1 MKRLLNYIIS
11 IKHSEIFSLRLLPF
25 LLGITLFLIW
35 YSTYISNT
43 NVSNVK
49 VKYNSMNLRVDS
61 LNYTFY
67 VISKGTNKSPEYDKI
82 EIQEFT
88 SRMDSVKYLP
98 VQFDSLHLHHYR
110 KHHDY
115 YEGNVAHQRFHYLF
129 PEDYGIC
136 LSGYRYSSLSI
147 FEIQGH
153 QISNIDAN
161 SSQDSIKSD
170 IQHYGLN
177 FTRWVDRHIGNYS
190 NLKDL
195 DVAYVVTSYGKERA
209 KCMPIKFQRDHKI
222 SAQGY
227 MFHDFHPNFN
237 YNIEFKIEGLGY
249 DDSIMHHIPMKIK
262 FDFYRRKRYLLE
274 ASPVPDRMTGHIIEY
289 SSKEKIAEILNDG
302 ISINGTD
309 LYVKEHYDKKS
320 ALITLAIGV
329 LLSLLS
335 SMVVSDIEKKKNTN
349 NYSPRY
355 WVYFSCDILKGTLL
369 SLCCILA
376 YIAFVNPYTWD

>member
-1 MKRLLNYIIS
+1 MKRLLNYIIC

-49 VKYNSMNLRVDS
+49 VKYNSVNLRVDS
-61 LNYTFY
+61 LNYNFY
-67 VISKGTNKSPEYDKI
+67 VISKGTNKTLEYDKI
-82 EIQEFT
+82 EIQEYT
-88 SRMDSVKYLP
+88 STMDSAKFLP
-98 VQFDSLHLHHYR
+98 VLFDSLHRHHYR

-115 YEGNVAHQRFHYLF
+115 YEGNVHHLRFHYLF

-136 LSGYRYSSLSI
+136 PSEHSYSNLSI

-153 QISNIDAN
+153 KILNVDAN

-195 DVAYVVTSYGKERA
+195 DVAYVVTSYGKEGA
-209 KCMPIKFQRDHKI
+209 QREHKI
-222 SAQGY
+222 SALGY

-309 LYVKEHYDKKS
+309 LYVKEHYDKNS

-335 SMVVSDIEKKKNTN
+335 SIVVSDIEKKKNTN

-369 SLCCILA
+369 ALFCILA

>member
-1 MKRLLNYIIS
+1 MKRLLNYIIR

-25 LLGITLFLIW
+25 LLGMTLFLIW

-49 VKYNSMNLRVDS
+49 VKYNSVNLRVDS

-82 EIQEFT
+82 EIQEYT
-88 SRMDSVKYLP
+88 STMDSAKFLP
-98 VQFDSLHLHHYR
+98 VQFDSLHRHHYR

-115 YEGNVAHQRFHYLF
+115 YEGNVHHLKYHYLF

-136 LSGYRYSSLSI
+136 PSEHSYSNLSI

-153 QISNIDAN
+153 KILNVGAN

-177 FTRWVDRHIGNYS
+177 FTRWLDRHIGNYS

-249 DDSIMHHIPMKIK
+249 DDSIMHHIPMRIN
-262 FDFYRRKRYLLE
+262 FAFNRRKRYLLE

-302 ISINGTD
+302 VSINGTD
-309 LYVKEHYDKKS
+309 VYVKEHYDKKS
-320 ALITLAIGV
+320 ALITLVIGV

-349 NYSPRY
+349 NYSSRY

-369 SLCCILA
+369 ALCCILA

>member
-1 MKRLLNYIIS
+1 MKRLLNYIIC

-35 YSTYISNT
+35 YSTYITNT

-49 VKYNSMNLRVDS
+49 VKYNSVNLRVDS

-67 VISKGTNKSPEYDKI
+67 VISKGTNKTPEYDKI
-82 EIQEFT
+82 EIQEYT
-88 SRMDSVKYLP
+88 STMDSAKILP
-98 VQFDSLHLHHYR
+98 VQFDSLHRHHYR

-115 YEGNVAHQRFHYLF
+115 YEGNVHHLRFHYLF

-136 LSGYRYSSLSI
+136 PSEHSYSNLSI
-147 FEIQGH
+147 FEFQGH
-153 QISNIDAN
+153 KILNVDAN

-177 FTRWVDRHIGNYS
+177 FTRWVDRNIGNYS

-195 DVAYVVTSYGKERA
+195 DVAYVITSYDKERA
-209 KCMPIKFQRDHKI
+209 QREHKI
-222 SAQGY
+222 SALGY

-237 YNIEFKIEGLGY
+237 YKIEFKIEGLGY
-249 DDSIMHHIPMKIK
+249 DDSIMHHIPMKIN
-262 FDFYRRKRYLLE
+262 FDFNRRKRYLLE

-309 LYVKEHYDKKS
+309 VNVKEHYDKKS
-320 ALITLAIGV
+320 ALITLVIGV

-369 SLCCILA
+369 ALCCILA

>member
-1 MKRLLNYIIS
+1 MKRLLNYIIC
-11 IKHSEIFSLRLLPF
+11 IKHSEIFSVRLLPF

-49 VKYNSMNLRVDS
+49 VKYNSVNLRVDS

-67 VISKGTNKSPEYDKI
+67 VINKGTKKSPEYDKI

-88 SRMDSVKYLP
+88 SRMDSVRFLP
-98 VQFDSLHLHHYR
+98 VQFDSLHRHHYC

-115 YEGNVAHQRFHYLF
+115 YEGNVHHQKYHYLF

-136 LSGYRYSSLSI
+136 PSGHRYSSLSI

-153 QISNIDAN
+153 QILNIDAN

-177 FTRWVDRHIGNYS
+177 FTRWIDRHIGNYS

-195 DVAYVVTSYGKERA
+195 DAAYVVTSYGKEGA
-209 KCMPIKFQRDHKI
+209 QREHKI

-237 YNIEFKIEGLGY
+237 YNIEFKIEELGY
-249 DDSIMHHIPMKIK
+249 DDSIIHHIPMKII
-262 FDFYRRKRYLLE
+262 FDFNRRKRYLLE

-320 ALITLAIGV
+320 ALITLVIGV

-349 NYSPRY
+349 NYSPKY
-355 WVYFSCDILKGTLL
+355 WLYFSCDILKGTLL
-369 SLCCILA
+369 ALCCILA

>member
-1 MKRLLNYIIS
+1 MKRLLNYIIC
-11 IKHSEIFSLRLLPF
+11 IKHSEIFSVRLLPF

-49 VKYNSMNLRVDS
+49 VKYNSVNLRVDS

-67 VISKGTNKSPEYDKI
+67 VINKGTKKSPEYDKI

-88 SRMDSVKYLP
+88 SRMDSVRFLP
-98 VQFDSLHLHHYR
+98 VQFDSLHRHHYC

-115 YEGNVAHQRFHYLF
+115 YEGNVHHQKYHYLF

-136 LSGYRYSSLSI
+136 PSGHRYSSLSI

-153 QISNIDAN
+153 QILNIDAN

-177 FTRWVDRHIGNYS
+177 FTRWIDRHIGNYS

-195 DVAYVVTSYGKERA
+195 DAAYVVTSYGKERA
-209 KCMPIKFQRDHKI
+209 KCMPIIFQREHKI

-249 DDSIMHHIPMKIK
+249 DDSIMLHIPMKIK

>member
-1 MKRLLNYIIS
+1 MKRLLNYIIC

-35 YSTYISNT
+35 YSTYITNT

-49 VKYNSMNLRVDS
+49 VKYNSVNLRVDS

-67 VISKGTNKSPEYDKI
+67 VINKGTNKTPEYDKI
-82 EIQEFT
+82 EIQEYT
-88 SRMDSVKYLP
+88 STMDSAKILP
-98 VQFDSLHLHHYR
+98 VQFDSLHRHHYR

-115 YEGNVAHQRFHYLF
+115 YEGNVHHLRFHYLF

-136 LSGYRYSSLSI
+136 PSGYRYSSLSI

-153 QISNIDAN
+153 QILNIDAN

-209 KCMPIKFQRDHKI
+209 KCMPIKFQREHKI

-249 DDSIMHHIPMKIK
+249 DDSIMHHIPMKIN
-262 FDFYRRKRYLLE
+262 FDFNRRKRYLLE

-320 ALITLAIGV
+320 ALITLVIGV

-369 SLCCILA
+369 ALCCILA
-376 YIAFVNPYTWD
+376 YIAFVNPYIWD

>member
-1 MKRLLNYIIS
+1 MKRLLNYIIY
-11 IKHSEIFSLRLLPF
+11 IKHSEIFSLRLSPF

-49 VKYNSMNLRVDS
+49 VKYNSVNLRVDS
-61 LNYTFY
+61 LNCTFY
-67 VISKGTNKSPEYDKI
+67 IICKGTNKSPEYDKI

-88 SRMDSVKYLP
+88 SRMDSVKFLP
-98 VQFDSLHLHHYR
+98 VQFDSLHLYHYR

-136 LSGYRYSSLSI
+136 PSGYRYSSLSI

-153 QISNIDAN
+153 QILNIDAN

-209 KCMPIKFQRDHKI
+209 KCMPVKFQREHKI

-249 DDSIMHHIPMKIK
+249 DDSLMHHIPMKIN
-262 FDFYRRKRYLLE
+262 FDFNRRKRYLLE

-309 LYVKEHYDKKS
+309 VYVKEHYDKKS
-320 ALITLAIGV
+320 ALITLVIGV

-349 NYSPRY
+349 NYLPRY

-369 SLCCILA
+369 ALCCILA

>member
-1 MKRLLNYIIS
+1 MKRLLNYIIC

-35 YSTYISNT
+35 YSTYITNT

-49 VKYNSMNLRVDS
+49 VKYNSVNLRVDS

-67 VISKGTNKSPEYDKI
+67 VISKGTNKTPEYDKI
-82 EIQEFT
+82 EIQEYT
-88 SRMDSVKYLP
+88 STMDSAKILP
-98 VQFDSLHLHHYR
+98 VQFDSLHRHHYR

-115 YEGNVAHQRFHYLF
+115 YEGNVHHLRFHYLF

-136 LSGYRYSSLSI
+136 PSEHSYSNLSI

-153 QISNIDAN
+153 KILNVDAN

-177 FTRWVDRHIGNYS
+177 FTRWVDRNIGNYS

-195 DVAYVVTSYGKERA
+195 DVAYVITSYDKEGA
-209 KCMPIKFQRDHKI
+209 QREHKI

-320 ALITLAIGV
+320 ALITLVIGV

-369 SLCCILA
+369 TLCCILA

>member
-49 VKYNSMNLRVDS
+49 VKYNSVNLRADS

-67 VISKGTNKSPEYDKI
+67 VLSKETNKSPEYDKI

-88 SRMDSVKYLP
+88 SRMDSIKFLP

-136 LSGYRYSSLSI
+136 PSEHSYSNLSI

-153 QISNIDAN
+153 QILNVDAN

-190 NLKDL
+190 NLKDF
-195 DVAYVVTSYGKERA
+195 DVAHVITSYDKEGALRE
-209 KCMPIKFQRDHKI
+209 HKI
-222 SAQGY
+222 SALSY
-227 MFHDFHPNFN
+227 VFHDFHPDFN

-249 DDSIMHHIPMKIK
+249 DDSIMHHIPMKIN
-262 FDFYRRKRYLLE
+262 FDFNRRKRYLLE

-289 SSKEKIAEILNDG
+289 SSKEKIAGILNDG

-309 LYVKEHYDKKS
+309 VNER
-320 ALITLAIGV
+320 
-329 LLSLLS
+329 
-335 SMVVSDIEKKKNTN
+335 NTMTRN
-349 NYSPRY
+349 LRS
-355 WVYFSCDILKGTLL
+355 
-369 SLCCILA
+369 
-376 YIAFVNPYTWD
+376 

>member
-1 MKRLLNYIIS
+1 MKRLLNYIIC

-49 VKYNSMNLRVDS
+49 VKYNSVNLRVDS

-67 VISKGTNKSPEYDKI
+67 IISKGTNKSPEYDKI

-88 SRMDSVKYLP
+88 SRMDSAKFLP

-136 LSGYRYSSLSI
+136 PSGYRYSSLSI

-153 QISNIDAN
+153 QILNIDAN

-209 KCMPIKFQRDHKI
+209 KCMPIIFQRDHKI

-249 DDSIMHHIPMKIK
+249 DDSIMRHIPMKIK

-274 ASPVPDRMTGHIIEY
+274 VSPVPDRMTGHIIEY
-289 SSKEKIAEILNDG
+289 SSKEKITEILNDG

-309 LYVKEHYDKKS
+309 VYVKEHYDKKS
-320 ALITLAIGV
+320 ALITLVIGV

-349 NYSPRY
+349 NYSPKY
-355 WVYFSCDILKGTLL
+355 WGYFLCDILKGTLL
-369 SLCCILA
+369 ALCCILA

>member
-1 MKRLLNYIIS
+1 M
-11 IKHSEIFSLRLLPF
+11 
-25 LLGITLFLIW
+25 
-35 YSTYISNT
+35 
-43 NVSNVK
+43 
-49 VKYNSMNLRVDS
+49 
-61 LNYTFY
+61 
-67 VISKGTNKSPEYDKI
+67 
-82 EIQEFT
+82 
-88 SRMDSVKYLP
+88 
-98 VQFDSLHLHHYR
+98 
-110 KHHDY
+110 
-115 YEGNVAHQRFHYLF
+115 
-129 PEDYGIC
+129 
-136 LSGYRYSSLSI
+136 SI

-153 QISNIDAN
+153 QILNIDAN

-249 DDSIMHHIPMKIK
+249 DDSIMHHIPMKIY
-262 FDFYRRKRYLLE
+262 FDFNRQKRYLLE

-309 LYVKEHYDKKS
+309 LYVKEHYDKKT
-320 ALITLAIGV
+320 ALITLVIGV

-369 SLCCILA
+369 ALCCILA

>member
-35 YSTYISNT
+35 YSTYIANT

-49 VKYNSMNLRVDS
+49 VKYNSVNLRVDS
-61 LNYTFY
+61 LNNTFY
-67 VISKGTNKSPEYDKI
+67 IISKGTNKSPEYDKI

-88 SRMDSVKYLP
+88 SSMVSAKFLP
-98 VQFDSLHLHHYR
+98 VQFDSLHRHHYR

-115 YEGNVAHQRFHYLF
+115 YEGNVYHQRFHYLF

-136 LSGYRYSSLSI
+136 PSEHSYSNLSI

-153 QISNIDAN
+153 QILNVDAN

-190 NLKDL
+190 NLKDF
-195 DVAYVVTSYGKERA
+195 DVAHVITSYDKEGALRE
-209 KCMPIKFQRDHKI
+209 HKI
-222 SAQGY
+222 SALGY

-249 DDSIMHHIPMKIK
+249 DDSIMHHIPMKIN
-262 FDFYRRKRYLLE
+262 FDFNRRKRYLLE
-274 ASPVPDRMTGHIIEY
+274 ASPVPNRMTGHIIEY

-309 LYVKEHYDKKS
+309 VNEKEHYDKKS

-335 SMVVSDIEKKKNTN
+335 SMVVSDIEKKKKTN

-369 SLCCILA
+369 ALCCILA
-376 YIAFVNPYTWD
+376 YLAFVNPYTWD

>member
-1 MKRLLNYIIS
+1 MKRLLNYIIC

-35 YSTYISNT
+35 YSTYITNT

-49 VKYNSMNLRVDS
+49 VKYNSVNLRVDS

-67 VISKGTNKSPEYDKI
+67 VINKGTNKTPEYDKI
-82 EIQEFT
+82 EIQEYT
-88 SRMDSVKYLP
+88 STMDSAKILP
-98 VQFDSLHLHHYR
+98 VQFDSLHRHHYR

-115 YEGNVAHQRFHYLF
+115 YEGNVHHLRFHYLF

-136 LSGYRYSSLSI
+136 PSGYRYSSLSI

-153 QISNIDAN
+153 QILNIDAN

-209 KCMPIKFQRDHKI
+209 KCMPIKFQKEHKI

-249 DDSIMHHIPMKIK
+249 DDSIMHHIPMKIN
-262 FDFYRRKRYLLE
+262 FDFNRRKRYLLE

-320 ALITLAIGV
+320 ALITLVIGV

-369 SLCCILA
+369 ALCCILA
-376 YIAFVNPYTWD
+376 YIAFVNPYIWD

>member
-1 MKRLLNYIIS
+1 MKRLLNYIIC

-35 YSTYISNT
+35 YCTYIANT

-49 VKYNSMNLRVDS
+49 VKYNSVNLRVDS

-88 SRMDSVKYLP
+88 SSMASAKFLP
-98 VQFDSLHLHHYR
+98 VQFDSLHRHHYR

-136 LSGYRYSSLSI
+136 PSEHSYSNLSI

-153 QISNIDAN
+153 QILNVDAN

-190 NLKDL
+190 NLKDF
-195 DVAYVVTSYGKERA
+195 DIAHVITSYDKEGALRE
-209 KCMPIKFQRDHKI
+209 HKI
-222 SAQGY
+222 SALGY
-227 MFHDFHPNFN
+227 IFHDFHPNFN

-249 DDSIMHHIPMKIK
+249 DDSIMHHIPMKIN
-262 FDFYRRKRYLLE
+262 FDFNRRKRYLLE

-309 LYVKEHYDKKS
+309 VNVKEHYDKKS

-335 SMVVSDIEKKKNTN
+335 SMIVSDIEKKKNTN

-369 SLCCILA
+369 ALCCILA
-376 YIAFVNPYTWD
+376 YIALVNPYTWD

>member
-1 MKRLLNYIIS
+1 MKRLLNYIIC
-11 IKHSEIFSLRLLPF
+11 IKHSEIFSARLLPF

-43 NVSNVK
+43 NVSKVK
-49 VKYNSMNLRVDS
+49 VKYNSVNLCVDS
-61 LNYTFY
+61 LTYTFY
-67 VISKGTNKSPEYDKI
+67 IISKEQNKTSEYDKI

-88 SRMDSVKYLP
+88 SSMDSAKFLP
-98 VQFDSLHLHHYR
+98 VLFDSLHRHHYC

-115 YEGNVAHQRFHYLF
+115 YEGNVHHQKYHYLF

-136 LSGYRYSSLSI
+136 PSGHRYSNLSI

-153 QISNIDAN
+153 QILNIDVN
-161 SSQDSIKSD
+161 SSDSIKSD
-170 IQHYGLN
+170 IQHYGLG
-177 FTRWVDRHIGNYS
+177 FIKWVDRHIWNYS
-190 NLKDL
+190 NFKGLN
-195 DVAYVVTSYGKERA
+195 VAYAVTSYSKERE
-209 KCMPIKFQRDHKI
+209 KCVPIKIHREHKI
-222 SAQGY
+222 STQGY

-262 FDFYRRKRYLLE
+262 FDFFRQKRYLLE

-309 LYVKEHYDKKS
+309 VYVKEHYDKKS

-335 SMVVSDIEKKKNTN
+335 SMVVSDIEKEKNTN
-349 NYSPRY
+349 NYSPKY

-369 SLCCILA
+369 ALCCILA

>member
-1 MKRLLNYIIS
+1 MKRLLNYIIC

-43 NVSNVK
+43 KVSNVK
-49 VKYNSMNLRVDS
+49 VKYNSVNLRVDS

-67 VISKGTNKSPEYDKI
+67 VTSKGTNKTLEYDKI
-82 EIQEFT
+82 EIQEYT
-88 SRMDSVKYLP
+88 STMDSAKFLP
-98 VQFDSLHLHHYR
+98 VLFDSLHRHHYR

-115 YEGNVAHQRFHYLF
+115 YEGNVHHLRFHYLF

-136 LSGYRYSSLSI
+136 PSEHSYSNLSI

-153 QISNIDAN
+153 KILNVDAN

-195 DVAYVVTSYGKERA
+195 DVAYVVTSYGKEGA
-209 KCMPIKFQRDHKI
+209 QREHKI
-222 SAQGY
+222 SALGY

-335 SMVVSDIEKKKNTN
+335 SIVVSDIEKKKNTN

-369 SLCCILA
+369 ALFCIIA

>member
-1 MKRLLNYIIS
+1 MKRLLNYIIC
-11 IKHSEIFSLRLLPF
+11 IKHSEIFSVRLLPF

-49 VKYNSMNLRVDS
+49 VKYNSVNLRVDS

-67 VISKGTNKSPEYDKI
+67 VINKGTKKSPEYDKI

-88 SRMDSVKYLP
+88 SRMDSVRFLP
-98 VQFDSLHLHHYR
+98 VQFDSLHRHHYC

-115 YEGNVAHQRFHYLF
+115 YEGNVHHQKYHYLF

-136 LSGYRYSSLSI
+136 PSEHRYSSLSI

-153 QISNIDAN
+153 QILNIDAN

-177 FTRWVDRHIGNYS
+177 FTRWIDRHIGNYS

-195 DVAYVVTSYGKERA
+195 DAAYVVTSYGKEGA
-209 KCMPIKFQRDHKI
+209 QREHKI

-237 YNIEFKIEGLGY
+237 YNIEFKIEELGY
-249 DDSIMHHIPMKIK
+249 DDSIIHHIPMKII
-262 FDFYRRKRYLLE
+262 FDFNRRKRYLLE

-320 ALITLAIGV
+320 ALITLVIGV

>member
-1 MKRLLNYIIS
+1 MKRLLNYIIC
-11 IKHSEIFSLRLLPF
+11 IKHSEIFSVRLLPF

-43 NVSNVK
+43 NVSKVK
-49 VKYNSMNLRVDS
+49 VKYNSVNLRVDS
-61 LNYTFY
+61 LTYTFY
-67 VISKGTNKSPEYDKI
+67 IICKGTNKSPEYDKI

-88 SRMDSVKYLP
+88 SSMDSAKFLP
-98 VQFDSLHLHHYR
+98 VLFDSLHRHHYR

-115 YEGNVAHQRFHYLF
+115 YEGNVHHQKYHYLF
-129 PEDYGIC
+129 PEDYEIC
-136 LSGYRYSSLSI
+136 PSGHRYSNLSI

-153 QISNIDAN
+153 QILNIDAN

-177 FTRWVDRHIGNYS
+177 FTRWIDRHIGNYS

-195 DVAYVVTSYGKERA
+195 DAAYVVTSYGKEGA
-209 KCMPIKFQRDHKI
+209 QREHKI
-222 SAQGY
+222 SIQGY

-237 YNIEFKIEGLGY
+237 YNIEFKIEELGY
-249 DDSIMHHIPMKIK
+249 DDSIMHYIPMKIK

-320 ALITLAIGV
+320 ALITLVIGV

-355 WVYFSCDILKGTLL
+355 WLYFSCDILK
-369 SLCCILA
+369 
-376 YIAFVNPYTWD
+376 

>member
-1 MKRLLNYIIS
+1 MKRLLNYIIC

-49 VKYNSMNLRVDS
+49 VKYNSVNLRVDS

-88 SRMDSVKYLP
+88 SRMDSVKFLP
-98 VQFDSLHLHHYR
+98 VQFDSLHQHHYS

-115 YEGNVAHQRFHYLF
+115 YEGNVHHLKYHYLF

-136 LSGYRYSSLSI
+136 PSGYRYSSLSI

-153 QISNIDAN
+153 QILNIDA
-161 SSQDSIKSD
+161 SQDSIKSD

-209 KCMPIKFQRDHKI
+209 KCMPIIFQREHKI

-249 DDSIMHHIPMKIK
+249 DDSIMHHIPMRIN
-262 FDFYRRKRYLLE
+262 FDFNRRKRYLLE

-309 LYVKEHYDKKS
+309 VYVKEHYDKKS
-320 ALITLAIGV
+320 ALITLVIGV

-349 NYSPRY
+349 NYSPKY
-355 WVYFSCDILKGTLL
+355 WIYFLCDILKGTLL
-369 SLCCILA
+369 ALCCILA

>member
-1 MKRLLNYIIS
+1 MKRLLNYIIC

-49 VKYNSMNLRVDS
+49 VKYNSVNLRVDS

-67 VISKGTNKSPEYDKI
+67 IISKGTNKSPEYDKI

-88 SRMDSVKYLP
+88 SRMDSVKFLP
-98 VQFDSLHLHHYR
+98 VQFDSLHRHHYR

-115 YEGNVAHQRFHYLF
+115 YEGNVHHLRFHYLF

-136 LSGYRYSSLSI
+136 PSEHSYSNLSI

-153 QISNIDAN
+153 KILNVDAN

-177 FTRWVDRHIGNYS
+177 FTRWVDRNIGNYS

-195 DVAYVVTSYGKERA
+195 DVAYVITSYDKEGA
-209 KCMPIKFQRDHKI
+209 QREHKI
-222 SAQGY
+222 SALGY

-237 YNIEFKIEGLGY
+237 YKIEFKIEGLGY
-249 DDSIMHHIPMKIK
+249 DDSIMHHIPMKIN
-262 FDFYRRKRYLLE
+262 FDFNRRKRYLLE

-320 ALITLAIGV
+320 ALITLVIGV

-369 SLCCILA
+369 ALCCILA

>member
-49 VKYNSMNLRVDS
+49 MKYNSVNLRVDS

-67 VISKGTNKSPEYDKI
+67 IISKGTNKSPEYDKI

-88 SRMDSVKYLP
+88 SRMDSIKFLP
-98 VQFDSLHLHHYR
+98 VQFDSLHRHHYR

-115 YEGNVAHQRFHYLF
+115 YEGNVYHQRFHYLF

-136 LSGYRYSSLSI
+136 PSEHSYSNLSI

-153 QISNIDAN
+153 QILNVDAN

-190 NLKDL
+190 NLKDFN
-195 DVAYVVTSYGKERA
+195 VAHVITSYDKEGALRE
-209 KCMPIKFQRDHKI
+209 HKI
-222 SAQGY
+222 SALGY
-227 MFHDFHPNFN
+227 MFHDFHPDFN

-249 DDSIMHHIPMKIK
+249 DDSIMHHIPMKIN
-262 FDFYRRKRYLLE
+262 FYFNRRKRYLLE

-289 SSKEKIAEILNDG
+289 SSKEKITEILNDG

-309 LYVKEHYDKKS
+309 VNVKEHYDKKS

-329 LLSLLS
+329 LLFLLS
-335 SMVVSDIEKKKNTN
+335 SMVVSDIEKKKKTN
-349 NYSPRY
+349 NYSPR
-355 WVYFSCDILKGTLL
+355 IG
-369 SLCCILA
+369 
-376 YIAFVNPYTWD
+376 YISHATY

>member
-1 MKRLLNYIIS
+1 MKRLLNYIIC

-49 VKYNSMNLRVDS
+49 VRYNSVNLRVDS

-67 VISKGTNKSPEYDKI
+67 IISKGTNKSPEYDKI

-88 SRMDSVKYLP
+88 SRMDSVKFLP
-98 VQFDSLHLHHYR
+98 VQFDSLHLHHYS

-129 PEDYGIC
+129 TEAYGIC
-136 LSGYRYSSLSI
+136 PSGYRYSSLSI

-153 QISNIDAN
+153 QILNIDAN

-249 DDSIMHHIPMKIK
+249 DDSIMHHIPMKIY
-262 FDFYRRKRYLLE
+262 FDFNRRKRYLLE
-274 ASPVPDRMTGHIIEY
+274 ASPVPDRMTGHTIEY

-320 ALITLAIGV
+320 ALITLVIGV

-369 SLCCILA
+369 ALCCILA